1 MADCVEENLEMDL
14 EVEDEERAT
23 HNAERRASL
32 RLLRGGATISSTSE
46 SQKLEALKVLSL
58 ALLREVEALNRNAAQ
73 GAERRVN
80 LAEEVR
86 RFESDL
92 ILSALIRT
100 NGRQRQAAR
109 LLGMKVTTLHAKIKR
124 YRIDA
129 EEIARGATELRV
141 KAK

>member
-14 EVEDEERAT
+14 EVEDEACAT

-32 RLLRGGATISSTSE
+32 RLLRGGGAISSTSE